1 MGYCTVQDII
11 DRVPT
16 AARDVSPNV
25 LSRFIDEATS
35 VIESVLRGRYIIPLR
50 TPIPPDIRLL
60 CINIVKR
67 EVLALYDDSYNE
79 EDISRLDESNKSVLD
94 EYRKGFRRLPSE
106 YVLPTSSVTNKVSV
120 KVVSSTGW
128 LPNDPLV

>member
-60 CINIVKR
+60 CISIVKR

>member
-25 LSRFIDEATS
+25 LSRFIDEATG

-60 CINIVKR
+60 CINLVKR

-79 EDISRLDESNKSVLD
+79 EDISRLDESNKNVLD

>member
-79 EDISRLDESNKSVLD
+79 EDISRLDESNKNVLD

>member
-60 CINIVKR
+60 CISIVKR

-79 EDISRLDESNKSVLD
+79 EDISRLDESNKNVLD

>member
-60 CINIVKR
+60 CINLVKR

-79 EDISRLDESNKSVLD
+79 EDISRLDESNKNVLD

>member
-60 CINIVKR
+60 CISIVKR

-94 EYRKGFRRLPSE
+94 EYRKGFRRLPPE